1 MALDPKLRQ
10 IVSKQAGIYFIVT
23 DKSQVAEIEEE
34 SKLRLYFI
42 NTEEGPVN
50 CMYKFAQGDIAGFR
64 SVYGKATRAKE
75 KKGNFSHKVC
85 EDGLSAGPIGVIN
98 IRSFDNDRDVTNIAT
113 INPNTVIASS
123 VKVDKIPYV
132 DLFDRNGFWS
142 VKPSLITEKYYQTN
156 GYLNFANVGSVNV
169 SLFVVKAKDQ
179 EVALITSEY
188 NKSLEATD
196 LEIDDYPG
204 LNWNTKVKDTFVDV
218 YVFKNDFKEAINNPY
233 YGYLFDGNGYI
244 SADKIDELSQIK
256 ESGFYKMYTGS
267 VIPNLKSENEDPI
280 SIDTLIYND
289 YTSSGIICDINA
301 DLLEY
306 ELDVIDE
313 NNKNGYIDLFGFDA
327 AENFDLLSYLDVDKS
342 ESEDVIPY
350 AENRYDVINVV
361 ESTLTH
367 FKAEKDGDDATSFI
381 IQGSENIKIGDLIKC
396 SDGYGVVESIEI
408 YGNENIV
415 NLTDEADNVSAIAY
429 GNGKYFAFCD
439 FEDGV
444 QPWKIFSTNN
454 GGDSWKLFDTGNEK
468 FEFKKAYFGGG
479 NLIALTK
486 IENDF
491 KVVYL
496 NDNKMV
502 VGGSIETEHEVL
514 DIVFGNDIYLVIC
527 DDCYMYFTNP
537 ANNPTVIVYEQ
548 DAVTYDSVC
557 FCNNYFYAVGSDGKL
572 YRSNNARQWQEIVAM
587 NADNNDAV
595 ISGIAYCAVYN
606 NKIYIVDANTLYKM
620 NLNGKFNPVTTESTI
635 PTTAT
640 FMRIGNS
647 NTIFTDETVTDAV
660 ASDILNN
667 KVFAVKVDGKFFIK
681 VLDNTYDWTNA
692 ETIKE
697 IYDFDKTLYKYNV
710 SRSVDFNGGDTYG
723 FTSYADAQGT
733 TEYGTGRVKK
743 TGQESD
749 GYTEVEVLSNS
760 YDPSFV
766 GQKFWVIST
775 ANANNTD
782 IYQLYSDAGQT
793 AVPLYVKISYGG
805 YISKFI
811 DPLTS
816 ANQKCRFFALE
827 SYKPVEEQFI
837 NGTAKRQKEIL
848 NMIND
853 GSIVRGI
860 KGARGARYLI
870 DCFKSFVENNYKYQ
884 FGKLAKKL
892 DENNKFVRCIIN
904 EPFIEDFDKSVNPLY
919 KQMPGDLLDYSY
931 IPEGGNKQYS
941 TQLVDKFT
949 EGADMCFFF
958 GPGDRI
964 NNIIK
969 PLSGIISNLF
979 YNKSLAFDVVANSTG
994 YLTGVTELEVNFD
1007 DEDRK
1012 YLEWFRY
1019 NPVID
1024 FGGITVFGNLT
1035 GQKTKSKQQ
1044 QIHNSELLAYIK
1056 ENLYNMAKAEAFTK
1070 GTYDNYLKTQTET
1083 QNFMDS
1089 LALANAVKANPI
1101 VVCDATNNTDE
1112 VASYKIK
1119 LVHVEYEPIDC
1130 LEKVVFDLNIL

>member
-113 INPNTVIASS
+113 INPNTVISSS

-142 VKPSLITEKYYQTN
+142 VKPSLVTEKYYKTN

-233 YGYLFDGNGYI
+233 YGHLFDGNGYI

-280 SIDTLIYND
+280 SIDTLINND
-289 YTSSGIICDINA
+289 YTSSGVICDINA

-306 ELDVIDE
+306 ELDVIDD

-327 AENFDLLSYLDVDKS
+327 TENFDLLSYLDVDKT
-342 ESEDVIPY
+342 ESEDIVPY
-350 AENRYDVINVV
+350 AENRYDVVNIV
-361 ESTLTH
+361 ESTLTR
-367 FKAEKDGDDATSFI
+367 FKAEKDDDDAMSFI

-396 SDGYGVVESIEI
+396 RDGYGIVESIEV

-486 IENDF
+486 IKNDF

-514 DIVFGNDIYLVIC
+514 DIVFGNDIYLIIC

-537 ANNPTVIVYEQ
+537 ANNPAVVVYEQ
-548 DAVTYDSVC
+548 GDVKYKSVC
-557 FCNNYFYAVGSDGKL
+557 FCNNYFYAVGNNGKF

-587 NADNNDAV
+587 NADNDDAV
-595 ISGIAYCAVYN
+595 ISGIAYCAMYN
-606 NKIYIVDANTLYKM
+606 NKIYIVDATTLYKM

-647 NTIFTDETVTDAV
+647 NTIFTDQTVADNV

-667 KVFAVKVDGKFFIK
+667 KVFAVNANSKFLIK
-681 VLDNTYDWTNA
+681 VLDNNYDWTNA

-697 IYDFDKTLYKYNV
+697 IYDFDKTMYKYIV
-710 SRSVDFNGGDTYG
+710 SRSIDFN
-723 FTSYADAQGT
+723 
-733 TEYGTGRVKK
+733 V
-743 TGQESD
+743 D
-749 GYTEVEVLSNS
+749 GYITK
-760 YDPSFV
+760 FV
-766 GQKFWVIST
+766 
-775 ANANNTD
+775 
-782 IYQLYSDAGQT
+782 
-793 AVPLYVKISYGG
+793 
-805 YISKFI
+805 

-827 SYKPVEEQFI
+827 SYKPVEEQFT

-860 KGARGARYLI
+860 KGARGARYLV

-884 FGKLAKKL
+884 FGKLVKKL

-919 KQMPGDLLDYSY
+919 KQIPGDLLDYSY

-1035 GQKTKSKQQ
+1035 GQKAKSKQQ

-1089 LALANAVKANPI
+1089 LALANAIKANPV

-1112 VASYKIK
+1112 VARYKIK